1 MEYRVQD
8 GDTTAFIQACGAM
21 VTAEFTVG
29 GKTIRPLYQAPW
41 SNYAHDPL
49 LTHLRGDFPC
59 VPFGIAPSSTVNF
72 PPPWNLLDPGN
83 TAYAH
88 GYSSIGLWDEV
99 EEGTF
104 HLQYPEEDAV
114 EGITR
119 TVAPAT
125 GRIDIKDRIHM
136 RREANLPLGLHPIVR
151 LPEKPGAAR
160 LNLPPMRLA
169 RTYPIH
175 PEETSLLLPDTRIA
189 ALNQAPTV
197 DGGNLDLTQLPLHRH
212 TEELVGLFDVTEP
225 VVSLDNLEEG
235 YRVTIEWDN
244 TYLKHCML
252 WISNYGR
259 TYEPWNGRNLCLG
272 IEPITSAFDL
282 GQAISATSNPLSAEG
297 IQTSVPLAGGM
308 SYTLKHSIR
317 VEEL

>member
-1 MEYRVQD
+1 MEYSIQA
-8 GDTTAFIQACGAM
+8 GGTTAFVQAHGAM
-21 VTAEFTVG
+21 VTAEFTVNG
-29 GKTIRPLYQAPW
+29 HTVRPLYQAPW
-41 SNYAHDPL
+41 SDYAHDPL
-49 LTHLRGDFPC
+49 LAHLRGDFPC
-59 VPFGIAPSSTVNF
+59 VPFGIAPSSTVSF
-72 PPPWNLLDPGN
+72 PPPWNLLNPG
-83 TAYAH
+83 TTSYAH
-88 GYSSIGLWDEV
+88 GYSSVGLWDEI

-104 HLQYPEEDAV
+104 HLRYPEEDTV
-114 EGITR
+114 ESITR
-119 TVAPAT
+119 TVTPAG

-160 LNLPPMRLA
+160 LNLPPMRSA
-169 RTYPIH
+169 RTYPVQ
-175 PEETSLLLPDTRIA
+175 PEETSVLVPDTRLT
-189 ALNQAPTV
+189 ALNQAPML
-197 DGGNLDLTQLPLHRH
+197 DGESLDLTRLPLRQH

-225 VVSLDNLEEG
+225 VVSLDNLDEG

-259 TYEPWNGRNLCLG
+259 GYEPWNGRNLCLG

-282 GQAISATSNPLSAEG
+282 GQSISATSNPLSAEG
-297 IQTSVPLAGGM
+297 LQTSVPLAGGM